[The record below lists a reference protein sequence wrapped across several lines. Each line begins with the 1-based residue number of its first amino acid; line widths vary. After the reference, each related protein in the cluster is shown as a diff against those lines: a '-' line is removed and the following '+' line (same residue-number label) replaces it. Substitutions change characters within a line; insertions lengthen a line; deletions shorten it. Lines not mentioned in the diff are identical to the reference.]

1 MNPEL
6 TQQVHVLSEMAEMK
20 RIYASLEA
28 SLPALSPRC
37 LVLTSAARGEGK
49 TLTAAA
55 LAVVAATQTKKRV
68 LAVDLNWYA
77 PSLHLPFGLDL
88 AFDTRALQSEG
99 AIMERVLPSGVDRL
113 DVLVAPKPAPPGN
126 GAAGMGV
133 LLGEE
138 IMRQAVSAYDLVI
151 VDSSAIFPTNRY
163 MMDPVVLARG
173 GDGVL
178 MVVLANV
185 TTRQLVK
192 RAYTHLKSSG
202 ARVLGVA
209 VNHWKNDL
217 S

>member
-1 MNPEL
+1 MNPEFA
-6 TQQVHVLSEMAEMK
+6 QQVRVLAELAEMK
-20 RIYASLEA
+20 RVYASLEA
-28 SLPALSPRC
+28 SLPASSPRC

-77 PSLHLPFGLDL
+77 PALHLPFRLDL
-88 AFDTRALQSEG
+88 AFDTRALQGEG
-99 AIMERVLPSGVDRL
+99 AILERVLPSGLSRL
-113 DVLVAPKPAPPGN
+113 DVLVAPKPAPSVS
-126 GAAGMGV
+126 GATGGEE

-151 VDSSAIFPTNRY
+151 VDSSAVLPTNRD
-163 MMDPVVLARG
+163 MMDPVVLARN

-185 TTRQLVK
+185 TARQQVK
-192 RAYTHLKSSG
+192 RAYTLLKSSG

-217 S
+217 L